1 MIVLEDTDYEI
12 NLENSVAKT
21 MDKLIAQLEQCQ
33 VVEDNRALA

>member
-21 MDKLIAQLEQCQ
+21 MDKLIA
-33 VVEDNRALA
+33 